1 MTMVMTCDCFN
12 EVADVK
18 KLFAEYHKL
27 LCEAS
32 PAAAKRYGQSCDHHD
47 PCALWDLH

>member
-1 MTMVMTCDCFN
+1 MTMMCTCDCFN
-12 EVADVK
+12 EMADVA

-32 PAAAKRYGQSCDHHD
+32 LAAAKRYGQSCDHHD
-47 PCALWDLH
+47 PCAL